1 MVYPQIARISQPI
14 DTAKVSDIRQI
25 IADEMERLRLRDRV
39 KPGARV
45 ALSAGSRGI
54 TDNVEVTKAV
64 IDELNKVGAR
74 PVIIPSMGSH
84 GGATAEG
91 QAEMLE
97 GLGLSEKTLGIPMV
111 SSMDVVEIGTTD
123 EGIPVVFSK
132 DALACDH
139 VIVINRI
146 KPHTEFSGRIES
158 GLTKM
163 LVIGMGK
170 HEGAIR
176 THNWAVRFGYERTL
190 LSSADLLIKKVPV
203 AMGIGIVENGLGQA
217 ARIEAVSPENFV
229 EEEVRLLDYA
239 RTTCPHLPFDK
250 LDVLIVDEG
259 GKEISGTCMD
269 TKVIGRIMN
278 IYEPPLTHPH
288 ITRIIL
294 LDITDTS
301 HGNGLGVGLAD
312 FITRKLADKLN
323 RSITDLNCV
332 TAVTPEKARLPI
344 IAETDREAVNQAIA
358 TAGPVT
364 PDDIRL
370 CWIKNTMKL
379 DTMYVSKAL
388 LEEVSTRDGLKKLSD
403 LNPMNFSGAGD
414 LVPPHERLP

>member
-1 MVYPQIARISQPI
+1 MNYPEIAKISQRI
-14 DTAKVSDIRQI
+14 DTTRVTDFNQV
-25 IADEMERLRLRDRV
+25 IADEMRRLNLRDQV

-54 TDNVEVTKAV
+54 TDNVAVAKAV
-64 IDELNKVGAR
+64 IHELKQIGAQ

-97 GLGLSEKTLGIPMV
+97 GLGISEKTLGVPVV
-111 SSMDVVEIGTTD
+111 SSMDVVKLGKTE

-132 DALACDH
+132 DALECDNI
-139 VIVINRI
+139 IVINRI
-146 KPHTEFSGRIES
+146 KPHTEFSGKIES

-170 HEGAIR
+170 HEGAILA
-176 THNWAVRFGYERTL
+176 HNWAVRFGYERTL
-190 LSSADLLIKKVPV
+190 ISSADLLIKKAPV

-229 EEEVRLLDYA
+229 EEEVKLLDFA
-239 RTTCPHLPFDK
+239 RQTCPHLPFDK

-278 IYEPPLTHPH
+278 IYEPPLTHPY

-294 LDITDTS
+294 RDITDTS

-312 FITRKLADKLN
+312 FVTKRLVEKLN

-332 TAVTPEKARLPI
+332 TAVAPEKARLPI
-344 IAETDREAVNQAIA
+344 VTETDRDAVNQAIA
-358 TAGPVT
+358 TAGPVS
-364 PDDIRL
+364 PDSIRL
-370 CWIKNTMKL
+370 CWIRNTMKL

-388 LEEVSTRDGLKKLSD
+388 LEEVSDTDGLAKISD
-403 LNPMNFSGAGD
+403 LTPMNFSESGVLIA
-414 LVPPHERLP
+414 PE

>member
-1 MVYPQIARISQPI
+1 MTTYPEIAKISQQI
-14 DTAKVSDIRQI
+14 DTTRITDIGQV
-25 IADEMERLRLRDRV
+25 IADEMQRLNLRDRV

-54 TDNVEVTKAV
+54 TDNVAVTKAV
-64 IDELNKVGAR
+64 IHELKEIGAH

-97 GLGLSEKTLGIPMV
+97 GLGLSEKTLGVPVV
-111 SSMDVVEIGTTD
+111 SSMDVVELGKTE

-132 DALACDH
+132 DAMECDN

-146 KPHTEFSGRIES
+146 KPHTEFSGKIES

-170 HEGAIR
+170 HEGAILA
-176 THNWAVRFGYERTL
+176 HNWAVRFGYERTL
-190 LSSADLLIKKVPV
+190 ISSADLLIKKIPV

-229 EEEVRLLDYA
+229 EEEVKLLDYA
-239 RTTCPHLPFDK
+239 RQTCPHLPFDR

-278 IYEPPLTHPH
+278 IYEPPLTHPY

-294 LDITDTS
+294 RDITDTS

-312 FITRKLADKLN
+312 FVTRRLANKLN

-332 TAVTPEKARLPI
+332 TAVAPEKARLPI
-344 IAETDREAVNQAIA
+344 VAETDQSAVNQAIA

-364 PDDIRL
+364 PEDIRL
-370 CWIKNTMKL
+370 CWIRSTMKL

-388 LEEVSTRDGLKKLSD
+388 LEEVTARDELEKISD
-403 LNPMNFSGAGD
+403 LMPMNFSESGD
-414 LVPPHERLP
+414 LLASD

>member
-1 MVYPQIARISQPI
+1 MNYPEIAKISQRI
-14 DTAKVSDIRQI
+14 DTTRVTDFNQV
-25 IADEMERLRLRDRV
+25 IADEMRRLNLRDRI

-54 TDNVEVTKAV
+54 TDNVAVAKAV
-64 IDELNKVGAR
+64 IHELKQIGAQ

-97 GLGLSEKTLGIPMV
+97 GLGISEKTLGVPVV
-111 SSMDVVEIGTTD
+111 SSMDVVKLGKTE

-132 DALACDH
+132 DALECDNI
-139 VIVINRI
+139 IVINRI
-146 KPHTEFSGRIES
+146 KPHTEFSGKIES

-170 HEGAIR
+170 HEGAILA
-176 THNWAVRFGYERTL
+176 HNWAVRFGYERTL
-190 LSSADLLIKKVPV
+190 ISSADLLIKKAPV

-229 EEEVRLLDYA
+229 EEEVKLLDFA
-239 RTTCPHLPFDK
+239 RQTCPHLPFDK

-278 IYEPPLTHPH
+278 IYEPPLTHPY

-294 LDITDTS
+294 RDITDTS

-312 FITRKLADKLN
+312 FVTKRLVEKLN

-332 TAVTPEKARLPI
+332 TAVAPEKARLPI
-344 IAETDREAVNQAIA
+344 VTETDRDAVNQAIA

-370 CWIKNTMKL
+370 CWIRNTMKL

-388 LEEVSTRDGLKKLSD
+388 LEEVSDTDGLAKISD
-403 LNPMNFSGAGD
+403 LTPMNFSESGVLIAPG
-414 LVPPHERLP
+414 

>member
-1 MVYPQIARISQPI
+1 MSYPEIAHISQHVDTKKVADI
-14 DTAKVSDIRQI
+14 DQV
-25 IADEMERLRLRDRV
+25 IATEMRRLKLRDRI
-39 KPGARV
+39 KSDARV

-54 TDNVEVTKAV
+54 NDNVSIIRAV
-64 IDELNKVGAR
+64 IRELKEIGAQ

-91 QAEMLE
+91 QAGMLE
-97 GLGLSEKTLGIPMV
+97 GLGLSKKTLGVPIV
-111 SSMDVVEIGTTD
+111 SSMDVVELGTTE

-132 DALACDH
+132 DALACDN

-146 KPHTEFSGRIES
+146 KPHTEFSGKIES

-170 HEGAIR
+170 HKGAILA
-176 THNWAVRFGYERTL
+176 HKWAVRFGYERTL
-190 LSSADLLIKKVPV
+190 ISSANLIINRVPI
-203 AMGIGIVENGLGQA
+203 AMGIGIVENGFGQA

-229 EEEVRLLDYA
+229 EEEIRLLDYA
-239 RTTCPHLPFDK
+239 RQTCPHLPFDR

-278 IYEPPLTHPH
+278 IYEQPLTHPY

-294 LDITDTS
+294 RDITDTS
-301 HGNGLGVGLAD
+301 HGNGLGIGLAD
-312 FITRKLADKLN
+312 FVTKRLADKLN

-332 TAVTPEKARLPI
+332 TAVAPEKARLPI
-344 IAETDREAVNQAIA
+344 VAETDQSAVDQAIA

-364 PDDIRL
+364 PNDIRL
-370 CWIKNTMKL
+370 CWIENTMKL

-388 LEEVSTRDGLKKLSD
+388 LGEVSIKDELKMLSD
-403 LNPMNFSGAGD
+403 LTPMKFSGAGK
-414 LVPPHERLP
+414 LLPPG

>member
-1 MVYPQIARISQPI
+1 VNYPEIAQISQHI
-14 DTAKVSDIRQI
+14 DTTTVADIDQV
-25 IADEMERLRLRDRV
+25 IAAEMQRLKLRDRV
-39 KPGARV
+39 KSGARV

-54 TDNVEVTKAV
+54 TDSVAV
-64 IDELNKVGAR
+64 IRAVIHELKQIGAQ

-97 GLGLSEKTLGIPMV
+97 GLGLSEKTLGAPVV
-111 SSMDVVEIGTTD
+111 SSMGVVELGKTE

-132 DALACDH
+132 DALACDNI
-139 VIVINRI
+139 IVINRI
-146 KPHTEFSGRIES
+146 KPHTEFSGKIES

-176 THNWAVRFGYERTL
+176 THNWAVRFGYEQTL
-190 LSSADLLIKKVPV
+190 ISSADLLIKKVPV
-203 AMGIGIVENGLGQA
+203 AMGIGIVENGFGQA

-229 EEEVRLLDYA
+229 EEEVRLLEYA
-239 RTTCPHLPFDK
+239 RQTCPHLPFDR

-278 IYEPPLTHPH
+278 IYEPPLTHPY
-288 ITRIIL
+288 ITRIVL
-294 LDITDTS
+294 RDITNTS
-301 HGNGLGVGLAD
+301 HGNGLGIGLAD
-312 FITRKLADKLN
+312 FVTRRLTEKLN

-332 TAVTPEKARLPI
+332 TAVAPEKARLPI
-344 IAETDREAVNQAIA
+344 VAETDRDAINQAIA

-388 LEEVSTRDGLKKLSD
+388 LEEVSARSELKKLTD
-403 LNPMNFSGAGD
+403 LTPMNFNEAD
-414 LVPPHERLP
+414 ELLAPQ